1 MPTFIVRKET
11 TITRQEGDVA
21 DVVFV
26 VPKVLS
32 MTGRTARFGVFD
44 SAGTTIFEKESPDP
58 VSIASQTITIPI
70 LPADTTGHSGSQR
83 GELEVN
89 NDDGRITIG
98 RGHFI
103 ITPQLL
109 TAEE

>member
-32 MTGRTARFGVFD
+32 MTGRTARFGVFN
-44 SAGTTIFEKESPDP
+44 SAGTAIFEHETPDP
-58 VSIASQTITIPI
+58 ITIASQTITVPL
-70 LPADTTGHSGSQR
+70 LPVDTTGHSGSHR
-83 GELEVN
+83 WELEVN
-89 NDDGRITIG
+89 DDDGPITIG
-98 RGHFI
+98 RGTFI

-109 TAEE
+109 TAE

>member
-1 MPTFIVRKET
+1 M
-11 TITRQEGDVA
+11 A

-32 MTGRTARFGVFD
+32 MTDRTARFGVFN
-44 SAGTTIFEKESPDP
+44 SGGTAIFEKESPDDIT
-58 VSIASQTITIPI
+58 IASQTITIPL

-83 GELEVN
+83 WELEVLD
-89 NDDGRITIG
+89 DDGPITIG

-109 TAEE
+109 TAE